1 MVLSELG
8 ADLLFTQI
16 KIEGRKSS
24 FVNLSRAASN
34 LRQSFEN
41 RLEEGPSRLCFEI
54 RESPGLRKQPRQA
67 TVYRVNIAY
76 YARIVVSHLKISLL
90 APRHNGRC
98 RGVFILA

>member
-41 RLEEGPSRLCFEI
+41 RLEEGSLSSLVFEI
-54 RESPGLRKQPRQA
+54 R
-67 TVYRVNIAY
+67 
-76 YARIVVSHLKISLL
+76 
-90 APRHNGRC
+90 
-98 RGVFILA
+98 

>member
-1 MVLSELG
+1 MVLSELA

-41 RLEEGPSRLCFEI
+41 RLEEGPSKRCFEI
-54 RESPGLRKQPRQA
+54 R
-67 TVYRVNIAY
+67 
-76 YARIVVSHLKISLL
+76 
-90 APRHNGRC
+90 
-98 RGVFILA
+98 

>member
-41 RLEEGPSRLCFEI
+41 RLEEGSLSSLVFEI
-54 RESPGLRKQPRQA
+54 RESPGLRKQSRQA

-76 YARIVVSHLKISLL
+76 YARVVVSHLKIFSLL
-90 APRHNGRC
+90 SSA
-98 RGVFILA
+98 